1 MKSFSKPDWW
11 KTGTSATTGDDD
23 CSDSCSQV
31 SDLNNASLAAK
42 AACVA
47 FSALMGNRYMY
58 SCVSAITSCSVYT
71 MEGDYNSR
79 TAWESCKTKSALRLK
94 PSTRLRGYSSR
105 PGGVNRLPC

>member
-11 KTGTSATTGDDD
+11 KNGTSATTGDDD

-31 SDLNNASLAAK
+31 SDLNNASHAAK
-42 AACVA
+42 AACEA

-71 MEGDYNSR
+71 MEGNN
-79 TAWESCKTKSALRLK
+79 L
-94 PSTRLRGYSSR
+94 STRLRGYSSR